1 MNRSHFFT
9 SSVGKK
15 IIMACSGLFLIAFLL
30 VHAGLNACIWAFD
43 GGEMFNKAGHF
54 MGSTVV
60 MRLLEIGLF
69 VFFIIHIVQ
78 GVVME
83 LQNRSK
89 RGSKGYAVALGNRGS
104 KWYSR
109 SMAILGLLILLFLI
123 VHLGHFW
130 IPNRSNQG
138 WLLGEE
144 INLFEKMKEVFSNP
158 VWVILYTVG
167 VIALFY
173 HLSHGFQSAFR
184 TLGLTNHKYINI
196 IQTVGLVYNVVICL
210 AFIMMPISFYFGW
223 VQ

>member
-1 MNRSHFFT
+1 
-9 SSVGKK
+9 
-15 IIMACSGLFLIAFLL
+15 
-30 VHAGLNACIWAFD
+30 
-43 GGEMFNKAGHF
+43 
-54 MGSTVV
+54 
-60 MRLLEIGLF
+60 
-69 VFFIIHIVQ
+69 
-78 GVVME
+78 ME